1 LEDETIDDPL
11 VKEWVELL
19 ILNQVVGVEFETDND
34 DNDDDDGE
42 EENEKEEE
50 PSDEDEEKEG
60 EEEEEDGQYSSSAV
74 EATSRFMCAMLWSI
88 EGRHDGALKH
98 LQKFPLTH
106 RLHPNVWTVST
117 KSQQQQHDDVPVP
130 PPKAAPLV
138 FRPPQG
144 ILPESLYQSMTQ
156 IFAPDAVYWKESSYS
171 NRGYHSYFMDYEKD
185 RAPRNVIE
193 DMIVNHLLPRADQV
207 LLEKKG
213 ESSSSICGFEWWVH
227 TRPIQA
233 NLGHN
238 LHFDTDE
245 SMLAQEGKVTHPILS
260 SVLYLTGG
268 GDDEAGA
275 TIVLD
280 QTPDSEKV
288 AESCWQCIPKNNAL
302 MIFPGN
308 LLHGVLPCPGHTEST
323 SQQDGHDDAAESSS
337 VEQLMQSWNTNESP
351 PGTTDTDTPPKPHR
365 LTFMVG
371 FWTRNVP
378 ATMKDRQLYGPCG
391 PLPPATEEHTWVRE
405 MSKGYDAA
413 AGSSTATTTT
423 TKAEAAATMTAEALP
438 RVTPAWETIII
449 EPEETDVEEPPL
461 LHIPHAI
468 DHRFFV
474 HGAPQCFR
482 QSLFEDQDGDICE

>member
-19 ILNQVVGVEFETDND
+19 LLNQVVGVEFETDND
-34 DNDDDDGE
+34 DDDGE
-42 EENEKEEE
+42 EENENEEE
-50 PSDEDEEKEG
+50 QSDEDEEN
-60 EEEEEDGQYSSSAV
+60 EEEEEKEEDGQYSSSAV

-106 RLHPNVWTVST
+106 RLHPNVWTVS
-117 KSQQQQHDDVPVP
+117 KSQQHDVP
-130 PPKAAPLV
+130 PKAPLV

-144 ILPESLYQSMTQ
+144 ILPESLYRSMTQ
-156 IFAPDAVYWKESSYS
+156 LFAPDAVYWKESSYS

-185 RAPRNVIE
+185 RAPKNVIE
-193 DMIVNHLLPRADQV
+193 DMIVNHLLPRANQV
-207 LLEKKG
+207 LEKG
-213 ESSSSICGFEWWVH
+213 ESICGFEWWVH

-245 SMLAQEGKVTHPILS
+245 SMLAQEGKVTHPIMS

-288 AESCWQCIPKNNAL
+288 AESCWQCIPKDNAL

-323 SQQDGHDDAAESSS
+323 SQDGHAAELSA
-337 VEQLMQSWNTNESP
+337 EKLMQSWNNESP
-351 PGTTDTDTPPKPHR
+351 GNDTQPKPHR

-405 MSKGYDAA
+405 MSKGYDA
-413 AGSSTATTTT
+413 GSSTAT
-423 TKAEAAATMTAEALP
+423 KAETDMPAVALP
-438 RVTPAWETIII
+438 RVTPAWETI
-449 EPEETDVEEPPL
+449 EPEVTNDEPPL
-461 LHIPHAI
+461 DIPQAI